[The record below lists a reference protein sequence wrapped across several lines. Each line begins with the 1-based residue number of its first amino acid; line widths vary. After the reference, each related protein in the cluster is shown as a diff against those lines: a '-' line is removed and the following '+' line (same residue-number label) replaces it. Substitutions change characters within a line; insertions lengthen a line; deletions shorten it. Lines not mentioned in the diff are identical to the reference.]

1 MTPTG
6 PARRPAARTRAADT
20 RAADTRAA
28 DTRAADTRARILA
41 AATGEFAER
50 GLAGGRV
57 DRIAAAADA
66 NKERI
71 YAYFGSK
78 EGLFD
83 ATVEAIVEE
92 LLDAVPFDALDLP
105 GYAVRLYDF
114 TLDHPDLVRLA
125 LWYSLER
132 PGSLEDLP
140 QSVTSTAR
148 KVQALADAQR
158 TGVVDGS
165 IAPPRLIPL
174 VLGLAQGS
182 ILLGPAPA
190 DEDEVTARRA
200 AVRTAVGRLVR
211 PAG

>member
-1 MTPTG
+1 MIEFVTP
-6 PARRPAARTRAADT
+6 PAPTRRPARS
-20 RAADTRAA
+20 
-28 DTRAADTRARILA
+28 AADTRARILT
-41 AATGEFAER
+41 AATDEFAER

-57 DRIAAAADA
+57 DRIATAADA

-114 TLDHPDLVRLA
+114 TLAHPDLVRLA

-140 QSVTSTAR
+140 QSVTSTTR
-148 KVQALADAQR
+148 KVRALADAQQG
-158 TGVVDGS
+158 GVVDAS
-165 IAPPRLIPL
+165 VAPPRLIPL
-174 VLGLAQGS
+174 ILGLAQGS

-190 DEDEVTARRA
+190 DEDEVAALRD
-200 AVRTAVGRLVR
+200 AVRTAVARLVT